1 MAGARALVVLLVVCF
16 VCLAT
21 TVSAQPARRDGATV
35 RLSVRASSGAPLG
48 GARVRVGT
56 SPAAEADDDGVVRL
70 TGLPAG
76 DNWVHV
82 RRLGYRP
89 DSLSVLV
96 AADVLV
102 DTTLTLH
109 QVAVGLAPV
118 TVIGRRDLSGPMAGF
133 YRRQESGNGRFI
145 TLAEIE
151 RRNPLNLT
159 DLLRTV
165 PGFRIET
172 RGFRNNVRVRGSRC
186 APLVWLDGQGLFAGD
201 IDLDTFSPRSF
212 EAIEIY
218 SGGASVPVEF
228 QGNQRVSSSCGTIL
242 LWSRRGELRAPKRKN
257 NALSPAA
264 EIQKLLDELRVFTA
278 SDVDVAARLDSAN
291 LVHPIYPDSL
301 FSAQTPG
308 RVLAEFVVGVNGQ
321 VNLETFSAVTTTHRD
336 FVEPVRRALRE
347 QLFIPAVREGRP
359 VQQVVLQ
366 PFTFVPDST
375 ARRRR

>member
-1 MAGARALVVLLVVCF
+1 MAGVRALVVLLVVCF

-21 TVSAQPARRDGATV
+21 TVSAQPARRDGYTV

-70 TGLPAG
+70 SGLPPG
-76 DNWVHV
+76 DNWLHV

-102 DTTLTLH
+102 DTALTLQ
-109 QVAVGLAPV
+109 QVAIGLAPV
-118 TVIGRRDLSGPMAGF
+118 TVVGRRDLSGPMAGF

-242 LWSRRGELRAPKRKN
+242 LWSRRGEMRAPKRKKD
-257 NALSPAA
+257 ALSPAA

-301 FSAQTPG
+301 FGAQTPG